1 MEKLII
7 DYIKTFVN
15 IIKIYQ
21 SRYINQDINIMP
33 PVIKKSCVNNTEFSY
48 SGKECSPLGK
58 GYAAD
63 AEQVGTIMEGR
74 DSTMWMV
81 GIKNGVKVWN
91 RVPTDLANDTAV
103 VGDLQKPSGP
113 SEAKAPTTAAAKK
126 KAAAAA
132 KKAVK
137 KEPVSLVSESEDEP
151 DKSATAPLSDIKE
164 ESESSPVVT
173 PAAEPLKEKKK
184 AAATKKKA
192 EATPKKIVLVAEEDV
207 EIADEKSEVK
217 AEAPKKKVTKKK
229 VVTEPEGAEAKAEVA
244 PAVQEKAAASK
255 ATRAPTDFNLFM
267 KYQLEVLGKENPEMK
282 HKDKFSKAA
291 AQWKELGEDEK
302 KAILVKAKAA
312 VAA

>member
-1 MEKLII
+1 
-7 DYIKTFVN
+7 
-15 IIKIYQ
+15 
-21 SRYINQDINIMP
+21 MP

-91 RVPTDLANDTAV
+91 RVPTDLANDIAV

-113 SEAKAPTTAAAKK
+113 SEAKAPTAAAKK

-151 DKSATAPLSDIKE
+151 DKSATTPLSDIKE
-164 ESESSPVVT
+164 ESSPAPET
-173 PAAEPLKEKKK
+173 AEPVKEKKK

-192 EATPKKIVLVAEEDV
+192 EAAAPKIVVVAEEDV
-207 EIADEKSEVK
+207 EITEEKAEVKAEEKAEEK

-229 VVTEPEGAEAKAEVA
+229 VVTEPEGAEEKAEIA
-244 PAVQEKAAASK
+244 PAVKEKAAAPK

-312 VAA
+312 

>member
-1 MEKLII
+1 
-7 DYIKTFVN
+7 
-15 IIKIYQ
+15 
-21 SRYINQDINIMP
+21 MP

-103 VGDLQKPSGP
+103 VADLQKPSGP
-113 SEAKAPTTAAAKK
+113 SEGKAPTTAAAKK

-151 DKSATAPLSDIKE
+151 DKSVAPLSDIKE
-164 ESESSPVVT
+164 ESAPAPVAKPV
-173 PAAEPLKEKKK
+173 KEKKK
-184 AAATKKKA
+184 TTVALKKVIIA
-192 EATPKKIVLVAEEDV
+192 EADV
-207 EIADEKSEVK
+207 DIADEKAEEKVEEKAEEVEEK
-217 AEAPKKKVTKKK
+217 VEAPKKKVTKKK
-229 VVTEPEGAEAKAEVA
+229 AAAESEKTAKTPKDEAEVA
-244 PAVQEKAAASK
+244 PAVKEKAAAPK

-302 KAILVKAKAA
+302 KAILVKAKASA
-312 VAA
+312 

>member
-1 MEKLII
+1 
-7 DYIKTFVN
+7 
-15 IIKIYQ
+15 
-21 SRYINQDINIMP
+21 MP

-91 RVPTDLANDTAV
+91 RVPTDLANDIAV

-113 SEAKAPTTAAAKK
+113 SEAKAPTAAAKK

-151 DKSATAPLSDIKE
+151 DKSATTPLSDIKE
-164 ESESSPVVT
+164 ESSPAPET
-173 PAAEPLKEKKK
+173 AEPVKEKKK

-192 EATPKKIVLVAEEDV
+192 EAAAPKIVVVAEEDV
-207 EIADEKSEVK
+207 EK

-229 VVTEPEGAEAKAEVA
+229 VVTEPEGAEEKAEIA
-244 PAVQEKAAASK
+244 PAVKEKAAAPK

-312 VAA
+312 

>member
-1 MEKLII
+1 
-7 DYIKTFVN
+7 
-15 IIKIYQ
+15 
-21 SRYINQDINIMP
+21 MP

-103 VGDLQKPSGP
+103 VADLQKPSGP
-113 SEAKAPTTAAAKK
+113 SEGKAPTTAAAKK

-137 KEPVSLVSESEDEP
+137 KEPVSLVSEDEDEP
-151 DKSATAPLSDIKE
+151 DKSAAPLSDIKE
-164 ESESSPVVT
+164 ESAPAPVAKPV
-173 PAAEPLKEKKK
+173 KEKKK
-184 AAATKKKA
+184 TTVALKKVIIA
-192 EATPKKIVLVAEEDV
+192 EADV
-207 EIADEKSEVK
+207 DIADEKVEEKAEVEEK
-217 AEAPKKKVTKKK
+217 VEAPKKKVTKKK
-229 VVTEPEGAEAKAEVA
+229 AAAESEKTAKTPEDEAEVA
-244 PAVQEKAAASK
+244 PAAKEKPTAAK

-312 VAA
+312 A

>member
-1 MEKLII
+1 M
-7 DYIKTFVN
+7 
-15 IIKIYQ
+15 
-21 SRYINQDINIMP
+21 
-33 PVIKKSCVNNTEFSY
+33 KKACVNNTEFSY

-74 DSTMWMV
+74 DGTMWMV

-103 VGDLQKPSGP
+103 VADLQKPSG
-113 SEAKAPTTAAAKK
+113 EKAAPPKK
-126 KAAAAA
+126 KT
-132 KKAVK
+132 AVK
-137 KEPVSLVSESEDEP
+137 KTTKKQPSVIVSESEDEP
-151 DKSATAPLSDIKE
+151 EEAEVAPGKPLSDIKE
-164 ESESSPVVT
+164 EPEEPPT
-173 PAAEPLKEKKK
+173 PAPQPPVKEKKK
-184 AAATKKKA
+184 TTSAKKKVVIA
-192 EATPKKIVLVAEEDV
+192 EADVDADAKPKADV
-207 EIADEKSEVK
+207 EAKVDVKTEVK

-229 VVTEPEGAEAKAEVA
+229 AAEAKE
-244 PAVQEKAAASK
+244 PAADQEKEPAAKAPK

-302 KAILVKAKAA
+302 KTILVKAKAA
-312 VAA
+312 TAAA